1 MLQENMKRNKGMGM
15 IQLIVMILFIIL
27 IVATIVYF
35 VRIQYHEARIETIK
49 TDMLQV
55 QWKIKDY
62 IDKQTVKGEEK
73 QYLGTKLSEMRNDS
87 ILQEFLS
94 NNILSESE
102 YEKYYVL
109 KDENLATAGLE
120 ITNYQDSYFI
130 INYETYE
137 VIVSKGCKYSEKEI
151 LYKLSD
157 IIAKTNDEANIVVNE
172 TNIEE

>member
-1 MLQENMKRNKGMGM
+1 MKRNKGMGM

-87 ILQEFLS
+87 ILKEFLS

>member
-1 MLQENMKRNKGMGM
+1 
-15 IQLIVMILFIIL
+15 
-27 IVATIVYF
+27 
-35 VRIQYHEARIETIK
+35 
-49 TDMLQV
+49 
-55 QWKIKDY
+55 
-62 IDKQTVKGEEK
+62 
-73 QYLGTKLSEMRNDS
+73 MRNDS

>member
-1 MLQENMKRNKGMGM
+1 MKRNKGMGM

-172 TNIEE
+172 TIIEE

>member
-1 MLQENMKRNKGMGM
+1 MKRNKGMGM

-62 IDKQTVKGEEK
+62 IDKQTVKGEEQ

-87 ILQEFLS
+87 ILKEFLS

-172 TNIEE
+172 TIIEE

>member
-1 MLQENMKRNKGMGM
+1 MKRNTGMGM
-15 IQLIVMILFIIL
+15 IKLILMLLFIIL
-27 IVATIVYF
+27 IVATTVYL
-35 VRIQYHEARIETIK
+35 VRMQYNKVKIETIK
-49 TDMLQV
+49 TDLLQV

-62 IDKQTVKGEEK
+62 IDKQTVQGEEK
-73 QYLGTKLSEMRNDS
+73 QYLGTKLSAMIDDP
-87 ILQEFLS
+87 ILQDFFS
-94 NNILSESE
+94 NKILSEAE

-120 ITNYQDSYFI
+120 ITNYTDSYFI

>member
-1 MLQENMKRNKGMGM
+1 MKRNKGMGM

>member
-1 MLQENMKRNKGMGM
+1 M

>member
-1 MLQENMKRNKGMGM
+1 
-15 IQLIVMILFIIL
+15 
-27 IVATIVYF
+27 
-35 VRIQYHEARIETIK
+35 
-49 TDMLQV
+49 MLQV

>member
-1 MLQENMKRNKGMGM
+1 MKRNKGMGM

-73 QYLGTKLSEMRNDS
+73 QYLGTKLSEMRNNS

>member
-1 MLQENMKRNKGMGM
+1 MKRNKGMGM

-87 ILQEFLS
+87 ILKEFLS

-172 TNIEE
+172 TIIEE

>member
-1 MLQENMKRNKGMGM
+1 MKRSQGMGM
-15 IQLIVMILFIIL
+15 IKLIVMILFIVL
-27 IVATIVYF
+27 IVSSIIYF
-35 VRIQYHEARIETIK
+35 VRMKYHAARIETIK

-62 IDKQTVKGEEK
+62 IDKQTVRGEETK
-73 QYLGTKLSEMRNDS
+73 YLGTKLSEMRSSDL
-87 ILQEFLS
+87 LQELF
-94 NNILSESE
+94 NGNVVTEDE

-109 KDENLATAGLE
+109 EDKDLAEAGLE
-120 ITNYQDSYFI
+120 ITNYKDSYFI

-137 VIVSKGCKYSEKEI
+137 IIVSKGCQYSKEEI

-157 IIAKTNDEANIVVNE
+157 IIAKTNNDENVTVNE

>member
-1 MLQENMKRNKGMGM
+1 MKKNKGMGM

-157 IIAKTNDEANIVVNE
+157 IISKTNDVKKEEVNE
-172 TNIEE
+172 INIEE

>member
-1 MLQENMKRNKGMGM
+1 MKKYKGMGM

>member
-1 MLQENMKRNKGMGM
+1 MKRNKGMGM

-157 IIAKTNDEANIVVNE
+157 IIAKTNNDENVTVNE

>member
-1 MLQENMKRNKGMGM
+1 MKKNKGMGM

-137 VIVSKGCKYSEKEI
+137 VIVSKGCKYSKEEN

-157 IIAKTNDEANIVVNE
+157 ILSKTNTEENVEVNE
-172 TNIEE
+172 KNIEE

>member
-1 MLQENMKRNKGMGM
+1 MKKNKGMGM

>member
-1 MLQENMKRNKGMGM
+1 MKRNTGMGM
-15 IQLIVMILFIIL
+15 IKLILMLLFIIL
-27 IVATIVYF
+27 IVATTVYL
-35 VRIQYHEARIETIK
+35 VRMQYNKVKIETIK
-49 TDMLQV
+49 TDLLQV

-62 IDKQTVKGEEK
+62 IDKQTVQGEEK
-73 QYLGTKLSEMRNDS
+73 QYLGTKLSEMIDDP
-87 ILQEFLS
+87 ILQDFFS
-94 NNILSESE
+94 NKILSEAE

-120 ITNYQDSYFI
+120 ITNYTDSYFI